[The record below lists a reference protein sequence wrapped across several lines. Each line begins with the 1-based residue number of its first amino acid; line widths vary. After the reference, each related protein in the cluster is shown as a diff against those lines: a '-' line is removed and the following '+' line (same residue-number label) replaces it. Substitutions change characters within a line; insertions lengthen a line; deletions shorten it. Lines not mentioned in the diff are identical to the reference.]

1 MIDPAE
7 QKLKENTLRRH
18 SRPASVGS
26 NLLAKEPR
34 RSPEFPVP
42 RSPKS
47 RIRGTTGG
55 EDAQECARCTFDGL
69 PIS

>member
-18 SRPASVGS
+18 SRPASVGLH
-26 NLLAKEPR
+26 LLAKEPR
-34 RSPEFPVP
+34 RSPESPVP

-55 EDAQECARCTFDGL
+55 DAEECARCTFDGL